1 MNNAPQIGRVLGVPL
16 RLHWSV
22 PVLLFLFGYSL
33 GGQTLPA
40 WAPGHS
46 KAAYTLGGL
55 IGALLLLLSLLAHE
69 SAHAVTAR
77 RKGIPVHDVTLWA
90 LGGMTGMGRPPAPG
104 AAFVVAVS
112 GPLTSLI
119 VGGAALGAGIGLD
132 TGLGWKVPAAVLV
145 WLGWTNLLLGVF
157 NLLPAAPLD
166 GGRVVQAAV
175 WWRTGDRERA
185 ERAAGRSGQVLGTLL
200 IALGWIALLRGAVSG
215 LWLAF
220 VGFLIM
226 IAANLQRQQA
236 ALAEAVAGLRAAD
249 AMSTPVETAPDWVKV
264 QSFIDGPTLNTRH
277 SALPLLDF
285 EGHPSGLLH
294 LPQLAKIPTAQRET
308 LRLRDAATPLSQCS
322 TCAPGDLLE
331 DTLRPP
337 CRPPGPPP
345 PYPCPAPGSW
355 SPASQSARR
364 RAAPAHPSHSTA
376 SHPGGRTGCR

>member
-22 PVLLFLFGYSL
+22 PVLVFLFGYGL

-46 KAAYTLGGL
+46 QAAYTLGGL

-90 LGGMTGMGRPPAPG
+90 LGGMTKMGRPPAPG
-104 AAFVVAVS
+104 VAFGVAVI

-119 VGGAALGAGIGLD
+119 IGGAALGAGIGLD

-175 WWRTGDRERA
+175 WWRTGDQERA

-200 IALGWIALLRGAVSG
+200 IALGLISLLRGAAGG

-220 VGFLIM
+220 VGFFIL
-226 IAANLQRQQA
+226 IAANLERQQA

-249 AMSTPVETAPDWVKV
+249 AMSTPVETAPDWVTV
-264 QSFIDGPTLNTRH
+264 QSFIDGPALNTRH

-285 EGHPSGLLH
+285 EGRPSGLLH
-294 LPQLAKIPTAQRET
+294 LPQLAKIPTAQRGT

-322 TCAPGDLLE
+322 TCAPVDLL
-331 DTLRPP
+331 DSTLRNL
-337 CRPPGPPP
+337 R
-345 PYPCPAPGSW
+345 
-355 SPASQSARR
+355 
-364 RAAPAHPSHSTA
+364 
-376 SHPGGRTGCR
+376 PGGGVRILVIDGQRLTGIITARDVIRLAQRHRLRSGGSG